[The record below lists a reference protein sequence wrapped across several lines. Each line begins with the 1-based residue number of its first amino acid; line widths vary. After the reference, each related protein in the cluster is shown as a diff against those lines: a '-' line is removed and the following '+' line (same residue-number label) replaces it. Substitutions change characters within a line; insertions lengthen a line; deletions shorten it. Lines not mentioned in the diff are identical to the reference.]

1 MIHQGVAEK
10 TITITLVGDLDVDSS
25 TLMKAIDG
33 VAPELDIG
41 LEDYERYLYGFHTTF
56 KNRSKHIHAE
66 VEVAQAKAKKE
77 AEIKAAQEAREAAA
91 AAKKEAAEKAAEEA
105 AAKEAEA
112 GSGEE

>member
-1 MIHQGVAEK
+1 VAEK
-10 TITITLVGDLDVDSS
+10 TITITLVGDLDIDSS

-33 VAPELDIG
+33 VAPDLDIG

-56 KNRSKHIHAE
+56 KNRSKHIRAE

-77 AEIKAAQEAREAAA
+77 AELKAAREAREAAA
-91 AAKKEAAEKAAEEA
+91 AAKREAEEEAA

-112 GSGEE
+112 GSEEDAG